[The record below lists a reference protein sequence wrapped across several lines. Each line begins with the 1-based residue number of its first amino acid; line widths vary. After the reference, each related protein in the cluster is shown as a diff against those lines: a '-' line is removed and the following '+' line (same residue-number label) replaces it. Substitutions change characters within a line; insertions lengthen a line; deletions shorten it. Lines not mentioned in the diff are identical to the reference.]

1 MLEHFA
7 AGRGRALRRWA
18 LVVCAGAAAL
28 ALEPAQALARY
39 ASFIIDAN
47 TGREL
52 YARNADSLRYPA
64 SLTKMMTLYMLFEQ
78 LEAGRVNL
86 EDRMAVSAHAA
97 MKAPTKLG
105 LRPGQTLR
113 VRDAIFGLITKSA
126 NDAAAVIAEHL
137 GGSEDEFARMM
148 TRKARSLGMSRSTF
162 QNASGLPDSE
172 QVTTARDMAI
182 LGIALAE
189 HFPTYYRF
197 FSTRAFSFNGRT
209 LANHNKLLGRV
220 AGVDGI
226 KTGYTH
232 ASGFNLVSS
241 VRRDGRHVVAV
252 VLGGPTARARD
263 AHMRDLLARHVPA
276 ASVQRAVASL
286 VARPGRSPMASS
298 VVAQAEAAKP
308 IVALAA
314 APAAALSPQA
324 LPAPQPKP
332 VTAEIVRPAAQSGST
347 VAEAFAALGHARSGT
362 PSQARPAAQGDTAEP
377 AKAASREGWAIQIGA
392 VESEE
397 AARELLNGAK
407 AEAGQALKGTDPVT
421 EKVAKG
427 GQMLYRARFAG
438 FEDKEE
444 AQAACA
450 VLKRKDYACFA
461 VGH

>member
-52 YARNADSLRYPA
+52 YARNADSQRYPA

-78 LEAGRVNL
+78 IEAGRVGL

-113 VRDAIFGLITKSA
+113 VRDAILGLITKSA

-137 GGSEDEFARMM
+137 GGSEEEFARMM

-189 HFPTYYRF
+189 HFPTHYRF
-197 FSTRAFSFNGRT
+197 FSTRGFAFNGRVH
-209 LANHNKLLGRV
+209 ANHNKLLGRV
-220 AGVDGI
+220 PGVDGI

-263 AHMRDLLARHVPA
+263 AHMRDLLAKHVSA
-276 ASVQRAVASL
+276 ASSHRAVASL
-286 VARPGRSPMASS
+286 VARPGRSPTGASA
-298 VVAQAEAAKP
+298 VAQAEAAKP
-308 IVALAA
+308 VEKLVAT
-314 APAAALSPQA
+314 PAAALSPQA

-332 VTAEIVRPAAQSGST
+332 VTEIVKPAVQSSST
-347 VAEAFAALGHARSGT
+347 VAEAFAALGYAQNGT
-362 PSQARPAAQGDTAEP
+362 PSAARPAPQDDTAEP
-377 AKAASREGWAIQIGA
+377 ARPTGREGWAIQIGA

-407 AEAGQALKGTDPVT
+407 ADAGRALKGTDPVT
-421 EKVAKG
+421 EKVSKG
-427 GQMLYRARFAG
+427 GQTLYRARFAG
-438 FEDKEE
+438 FEAKEE

-461 VGH
+461 VGN